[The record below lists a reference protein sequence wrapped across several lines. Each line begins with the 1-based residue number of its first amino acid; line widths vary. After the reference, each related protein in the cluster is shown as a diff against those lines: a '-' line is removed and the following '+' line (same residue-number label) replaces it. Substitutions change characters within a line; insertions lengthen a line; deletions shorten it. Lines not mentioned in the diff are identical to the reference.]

1 MSRYEVSR
9 KTDETEARL
18 TIGSTPL
25 TIGRSPTSDM
35 VLTEETVSWHHAHL
49 WVEGD
54 QVWVRDLNSRNG
66 TYINDERIRA
76 AQPVE
81 ATQTLR
87 IGRELTLQITSGQP
101 TEARHISWLL
111 EDLQDALRFPIRG
124 ERLHLG
130 SAPDADVRIPDAPA
144 RAATVMVH
152 ADGALQLG
160 QSSELRALA
169 EGEVFRIQERDY
181 RIVRATD
188 AHAPTVEWSTRAP
201 YAYTAEVTSQGPSGT
216 QARLTDPHSGSEL
229 LLTGN
234 RGILLYVLTSKLIE
248 DRAAAMSPASEGWC
262 NDQDVLRAIWGRNA
276 TDTNTLHVLVYR
288 LRKAAEKAGFDS
300 WFIEKRQW
308 GLRVRLADAKSLD
321 A

>member
-1 MSRYEVSR
+1 MNRYEVS
-9 KTDETEARL
+9 KKSDETDARL
-18 TIGSTPL
+18 TLSATPL
-25 TIGRSPTSDM
+25 TIGRSPSSDM

-76 AQPVE
+76 AQPLE
-81 ATQTLR
+81 PSQTLR
-87 IGRELTLQITSGQP
+87 IGRELTLHITSGQP
-101 TEARHISWLL
+101 TEAMHISWLL
-111 EDLQDALRFPIRG
+111 EDMRDSLLFPIRG
-124 ERLHLG
+124 ERLRLG

-144 RAATVMVH
+144 RAATVMAH

-160 QSSELRALA
+160 QASELRALA
-169 EGEVFRIQERDY
+169 EGEVFHVQERAY

-188 AHAPTVEWSTRAP
+188 THAPTVEWSSRAP
-201 YAYTAEVTSQGPSGT
+201 YPYTAEVTSQGPSGT
-216 QARLTDPHSGSEL
+216 QARLTDPNSDAEL

-234 RGILLYVLTSKLIE
+234 RGILLYVLARKLIE
-248 DRAAAMSPASEGWC
+248 DRAANMSPASEGWC

-288 LRKAAEKAGFDS
+288 LRKAAEKAGFES

-308 GLRVRLADAKSLD
+308 GLRVRLDKATSLD
-321 A
+321 T